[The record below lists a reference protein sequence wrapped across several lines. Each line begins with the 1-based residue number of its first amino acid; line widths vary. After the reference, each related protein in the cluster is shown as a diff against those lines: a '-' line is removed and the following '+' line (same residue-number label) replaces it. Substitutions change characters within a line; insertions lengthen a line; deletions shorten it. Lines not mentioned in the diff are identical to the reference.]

1 MERSSLPFSS
11 QLLEHSFP
19 SHSCSLVP
27 LLASP
32 FGKCEFNILCMRLL
46 ADGTGEE
53 VSMRTLSEVFEMER
67 SKWDCQL
74 EPTCP
79 PSPVFKRREV
89 QSLER

>member
-1 MERSSLPFSS
+1 MKEKCKEINELTWKLVIASGQLCLAEISGLPFSS

-46 ADGTGEE
+46 ADGTGEG
-53 VSMRTLSEVFEMER
+53 VSMRTLSEV
-67 SKWDCQL
+67 
-74 EPTCP
+74 
-79 PSPVFKRREV
+79 V
-89 QSLER
+89 